1 MCYTRRKI
9 ESGVG
14 ALRESDD
21 TNFLKPNGLSRNLN
35 VYASDTTH
43 WKNLW
48 VLLSFLLYVLF
59 QAVLGHYI
67 DKKCPF
73 TGPVNIR
80 GRILTGVV
88 KKMKMQ
94 RTIVIRRDY
103 LHFVKKYR
111 RFEKRHKNLSVHI
124 SPCFRWVKTLPSKQI
139 PSCSKKVVSSF
150 CSQELWVW
158 IDGL

>member
-1 MCYTRRKI
+1 MWNTQRKI
-9 ESGVG
+9 QGGVG
-14 ALRESDD
+14 ALRESDA
-21 TNFLKPNGLSRNLN
+21 TNFLKPNGQSRNLN
-35 VYASDTTH
+35 VNASDKTH
-43 WKNLW
+43 WKNF
-48 VLLSFLLYVLF
+48 LSTFVIVLYVLF
-59 QAVLGHYI
+59 QDVLGHYI

-124 SPCFRWVKTLPSKQI
+124 SPCFR
-139 PSCSKKVVSSF
+139 
-150 CSQELWVW
+150 
-158 IDGL
+158 